1 MEANRERITSTMR
14 ISLCPFSYR
23 PSYYLRH
30 PLVFL
35 KEIRTLVVNAYHRM
49 RYGYAW
55 VDLWNMDDYLG
66 QLVPNML
73 RDLANKSSG
82 YPCTDEFPDPETY
95 KVYLR
100 ALAILFLIAEEDDEK
115 GARTRLSDLHAPK
128 YPIVESLYE
137 DARAFIDN
145 DISKLIIFAYAK
157 LGEAAAYG
165 LLWD

>member
-1 MEANRERITSTMR
+1 MEANGKRPTGAMR

-35 KEIRTLVVNAYHRM
+35 REIKILVANAYHRM
-49 RYGYAW
+49 RYGFAW

-66 QLVPNML
+66 QLIPNML
-73 RDLANKSSG
+73 KELANRSSG

-100 ALAILFLIAEEDDEK
+100 ALAILFLIAGEDDKK
-115 GARTRLSDLHAPK
+115 GARTRLSDLHAPE
-128 YPIVESLYE
+128 YPIVERLYE

-145 DISKLIIFAYAK
+145 DISQFTVFVYTK